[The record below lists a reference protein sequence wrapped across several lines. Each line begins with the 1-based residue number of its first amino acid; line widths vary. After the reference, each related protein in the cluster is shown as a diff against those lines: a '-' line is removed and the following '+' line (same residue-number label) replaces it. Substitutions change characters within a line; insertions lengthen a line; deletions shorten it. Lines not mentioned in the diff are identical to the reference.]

1 MLLVLLAALLS
12 VGDAAP
18 SEVQIEAAST
28 TAAAEAEAELRD
40 ERAARLA
47 KYDLAR
53 ASRSDAQARTFLEA
67 NLEATTTTTTA
78 PPTTTT
84 TAAPTTTTTK
94 PKPTTTTTAKAT
106 TTTAKPTTTTARP
119 TTTTAAPTTTTTA
132 KPTTTS
138 TMGPPPPC
146 CRQEGG
152 ASYHDYAD
160 PTTCAHRSLPKGT
173 ALKVTNL
180 ANGKTTSCVVND
192 RGPYVEGRIID
203 LSKPAFS
210 EIASLSDGV
219 IRVSIEW

>member
-1 MLLVLLAALLS
+1 MLLVLLAALLT
-12 VGDAAP
+12 VDDAAP
-18 SEVQIEAAST
+18 SEIRVAAATST
-28 TAAAEAEAELRD
+28 TADAEAL
-40 ERAARLA
+40 
-47 KYDLAR
+47 R
-53 ASRSDAQARTFLEA
+53 ASRLALHDDSRVSRSAAEARTFLEA
-67 NLEATTTTTTA
+67 NLEATTTTTE

-84 TAAPTTTTTK
+84 TAAPTTTTTA
-94 PKPTTTTTAKAT
+94 KPTTTTVKAT
-106 TTTAKPTTTTARP
+106 TTTAKPTTTTAKP
-119 TTTTAAPTTTTTA
+119 TTTTTAAPTTTTTA

-160 PTTCAHRSLPKGT
+160 PSTCAHKSLPKGT
-173 ALKVTNL
+173 ALTVTNL

-192 RGPYVEGRIID
+192 RGPYVEGRILD

>member
-1 MLLVLLAALLS
+1 MLLVLLAALFT

-18 SEVQIEAAST
+18 SEVRIEAAST
-28 TAAAEAEAELRD
+28 TVVDEAAD
-40 ERAARLA
+40 RADRVAR
-47 KYDLAR
+47 YDASR
-53 ASRSDAQARTFLEA
+53 ASRSDAQARTFVQA
-67 NLEATTTTTTA
+67 NLEATTTTA
-78 PPTTTT
+78 EPTTTT
-84 TAAPTTTTTK
+84 TAAPATTTTARPKATTTTTAK
-94 PKPTTTTTAKAT
+94 PTTTTAKATTTTTAKAT
-106 TTTAKPTTTTARP
+106 TTTA
-119 TTTTAAPTTTTTA
+119 APATTTTA

-160 PTTCAHRSLPKGT
+160 ATTCAHKSLPKGT

-180 ANGKTTSCVVND
+180 ANGKATSCVVND
-192 RGPYVEGRIID
+192 RGPYVEGRILD